1 MCFSLPNLY
10 ICIKI
15 FSMMKLILFLSII
28 SCCIYGCKD
37 KELPGKY
44 LSNIAVVREAD
55 KTSTIPA
62 PQNEV
67 RTETNEQLVSKPEQI
82 TSPKQIR
89 YHIIVASFNGQEKA
103 RAEKLVEKLKAE
115 NYPAT
120 LLSSSQRYRVSIESF
135 PSEQEANTAR
145 DEYRAI
151 TDRQDIWVH
160 RVN

>member
-1 MCFSLPNLY
+1 MCFSLSNLY

-15 FSMMKLILFLSII
+15 FSMMKLVFFLSII

-44 LSNIAVVREAD
+44 LSTVAVVREAD
-55 KTSTIPA
+55 KTTAISGSLS
-62 PQNEV
+62 NV
-67 RTETNEQLVSKPEQI
+67 RTESSNPLVPKPDQI
-82 TSPKQIR
+82 TPSGQTR
-89 YHIIVASFNGQEKA
+89 YHIIVASFSNNEKA